1 MDYKEIW
8 LRKTSRMTSRR
19 KLWWYRRWQCKKA
32 STLLARVSGDFSL
45 RTQSYK
51 FYSMYKLKDFCSN
64 LPPCL
69 VPLSP
74 DDITELVFLLLVLKS
89 VQQLMELSRDWNLS
103 ILSCFWVCLCLLSS
117 IVFGQVGGVAFWFRD
132 VLDDFSNLTLKPLS
146 SSISGLK
153 DFLRWNS
160 WSSDA
165 AAILKLNVEY
175 CSGFSKTSLCL
186 EIERCL
192 LERCLLHLLVKDENQ
207 LLRKWNK
214 TKYFRLRL

>member
-1 MDYKEIW
+1 MMVQKVTMQKSINPACQGF
-8 LRKTSRMTSRR
+8 RR
-19 KLWWYRRWQCKKA
+19 FLSPYTVLQFLCKNW
-32 STLLARVSGDFSL
+32 
-45 RTQSYK
+45 
-51 FYSMYKLKDFCSN
+51 FYSN
-64 LPPCL
+64 LRPCL